1 MDQYKKIEQE
11 LEAQQ
16 NELKRHPV
24 FMGVRN
30 IAALRRLMEYH
41 VFAQFDF
48 AVINNAVAH
57 QLNWPYAAQAKEVF
71 EAYLEIMVDMGASTR
86 NMDTFTTLKKAGV
99 AHADAL
105 DNCGAPAPVVE
116 LSKFQGNM
124 SADGQLHILVGLLVF
139 TRDHRVHE
147 TFIRTLVDAP
157 KPLSDTLKPLD
168 HFIPDYLAFPR
179 QDLYREAADLLGD
192 FCGNDGEL
200 WYQVREYSQKA
211 MRLRRRVWDGLLN
224 ELVIA

>member
-1 MDQYKKIEQE
+1 MDHYSKIEDE

-30 IAALRRLMEYH
+30 MQALRRMMEYH

-48 AVINNAVAH
+48 AVINNAIAH
-57 QLNWPYAAQAKEVF
+57 QLNWSYAARAKEIF
-71 EAYLEIMVDMGASTR
+71 EEYLEIMVDMGAQTR
-86 NMDTFTTLKKAGV
+86 AMDTFTTLKKSGV

-105 DNCGAPAPVVE
+105 ENCGAPTSVVE

-124 SADGQLHILVGLLVF
+124 SANGHPHILLGLLVF
-139 TRDHRVHE
+139 ARDHRVHE
-147 TFIRTLVDAP
+147 TYIRTLVDAP
-157 KPLSDTLKPLD
+157 KPLSSALRPLD

-179 QDLYREAADLLGD
+179 EDLYREASDLLRD
-192 FCGNDGEL
+192 FCGNDQEL

-224 ELVIA
+224 EFVMA